1 MLESI
6 ENQVSV
12 EAKMKDTPGGE
23 AEEEED
29 FANGYPEFQKHRGR
43 GSGVGGWQWVRLEH
57 VQSFMG
63 IRIWGTSWECWT
75 SDDG

>member
-12 EAKMKDTPGGE
+12 EANMKDTPGGE
-23 AEEEED
+23 AEDEED

-43 GSGVGGWQWVRLEH
+43 GSGVGGWQRG
-57 VQSFMG
+57 Q
-63 IRIWGTSWECWT
+63 IRACAELYGH
-75 SDDG
+75 